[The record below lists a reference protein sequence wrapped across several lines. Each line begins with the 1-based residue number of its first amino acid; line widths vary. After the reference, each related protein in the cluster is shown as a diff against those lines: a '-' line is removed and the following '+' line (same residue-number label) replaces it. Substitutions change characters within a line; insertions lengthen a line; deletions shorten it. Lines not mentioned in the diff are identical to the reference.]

1 MNPYVLRRVSGNPKC
16 PRNDSDCSSN
26 ASLKEAQR
34 EGSVM
39 RSESGGRCKFSASL
53 LKQGHFPQVST
64 RTQDRNRVFN
74 DLSYAQ
80 RDTVICYYGRH
91 DLNPHRSCADPFTP
105 SFQLFCRCLLDISAN
120 FLDSLFTTRLQQ
132 QCQYFLYTAIMSNL
146 KWQCSI
152 MFKS

>member
-16 PRNDSDCSSN
+16 PRNDSNCSSS

-39 RSESGGRCKFSASL
+39 RSESGGRCKSSASL

-80 RDTVICYYGRH
+80 RDT
-91 DLNPHRSCADPFTP
+91 LS
-105 SFQLFCRCLLDISAN
+105 S
-120 FLDSLFTTRLQQ
+120 
-132 QCQYFLYTAIMSNL
+132 AIMDDTTSTL
-146 KWQCSI
+146 IVLVQTLLHLHFSFSVGAYSTSQPI
-152 MFKS
+152 S